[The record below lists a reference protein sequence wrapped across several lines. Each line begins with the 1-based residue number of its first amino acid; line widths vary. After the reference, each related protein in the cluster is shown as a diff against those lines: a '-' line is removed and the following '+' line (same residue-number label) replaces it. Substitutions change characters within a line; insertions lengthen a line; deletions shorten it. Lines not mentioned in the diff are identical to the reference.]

1 VIPAE
6 SQPKELNFHLDISDH
21 DYGVKMRHAEEA
33 LWKGVNVR
41 LQLKFRGRE
50 MPHQAIGMNLIH
62 RMNADLSGVGVA
74 ETEPKLLGKS
84 IISILT
90 PLPPTQR
97 ARKFSL

>member
-6 SQPKELNFHLDISDH
+6 SEPRELNFHLDISDH
-21 DYGVKMRHAEEA
+21 DYGVKMRHAEES
-33 LWKGVNVR
+33 LWKGIKVR

-50 MPHQAIGMNLIH
+50 MPRQEIGMNLIY
-62 RMNADLSGVGVA
+62 RMNADLSGVGLA

-84 IISILT
+84 IISMLT

-97 ARKFSL
+97 VRKFSL